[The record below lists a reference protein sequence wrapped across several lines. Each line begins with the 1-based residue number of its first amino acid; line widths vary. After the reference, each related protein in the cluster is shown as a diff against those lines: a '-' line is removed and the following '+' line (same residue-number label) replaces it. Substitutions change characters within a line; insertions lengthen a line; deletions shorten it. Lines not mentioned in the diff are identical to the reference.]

1 MFISESCLIETVPF
15 LTRSSSQRHALHWQ
29 SLAEPGKAWAGSVK
43 VRAQSVHRHL
53 FFFLFHLITDIV
65 LRHFR
70 HVGVL
75 RRFFRRTMAAAIVA
89 ASVRADLVVSEI
101 PMETELPQEVQ
112 KKRPE
117 PQCATKS

>member
-1 MFISESCLIETVPF
+1 MFISESCLIETGPF
-15 LTRSSSQRHALHWQ
+15 LTGSSSQHHALHWQ
-29 SLAEPGKAWAGSVK
+29 SLAEHGKAWAGSVK
-43 VRAQSVHRHL
+43 ARAQSVHRYL
-53 FFFLFHLITDIV
+53 FFFLFHLIADIV

-75 RRFFRRTMAAAIVA
+75 RRFFRRTVAAAIVA

-101 PMETELPQEVQ
+101 PMETELPQKVQ

-117 PQCATKS
+117 PQ

>member
-1 MFISESCLIETVPF
+1 MKDYCKIHARGFAHATTKVIS
-15 LTRSSSQRHALHWQ
+15 
-29 SLAEPGKAWAGSVK
+29 
-43 VRAQSVHRHL
+43 QSVHRHL
-53 FFFLFHLITDIV
+53 FFFLFHPITDLV
-65 LRHFR
+65 LRQFR
-70 HVGVL
+70 HLGVL